1 MLLSRAFAKMVL
13 IANLI
18 AWPIAYYTL
27 QNWLT
32 NFAYRIDLSL
42 WIFVTSGLIALLI
55 ALLTVGYQALRA
67 TL

>member
-1 MLLSRAFAKMVL
+1 MVL

-42 WIFVTSGLIALLI
+42 WIFVTSGLIALL
-55 ALLTVGYQALRA
+55 TVGYQALRA
-67 TL
+67 ALSNPVDALRHE